1 VHGEAHVA
9 SRSVQ
14 ACVLASAQIQ
24 ADEGSQNITVTRIGS
39 QPSNKGSAQFFTGG
53 ARIDPLFA
61 ANAPSRVTGGSV
73 TFEPGARSAWHTH
86 PAGQILIVTSGVG
99 RIQRWDGPVEE
110 IRPGDVVRIPPG
122 VKHWHGAA
130 PTTAMTHIAIQEVVG
145 GRNVDWL
152 EHVNDEQY
160 GK

>member
-1 VHGEAHVA
+1 
-9 SRSVQ
+9 
-14 ACVLASAQIQ
+14 
-24 ADEGSQNITVTRIGS
+24 
-39 QPSNKGSAQFFTGG
+39 
-53 ARIDPLFA
+53 
-61 ANAPSRVTGGSV
+61 
-73 TFEPGARSAWHTH
+73 
-86 PAGQILIVTSGVG
+86 
-99 RIQRWDGPVEE
+99 
-110 IRPGDVVRIPPG
+110 VVRIPPG